1 MAEREA
7 MWINFRSTKQY
18 AIKVYVGAVNAVS
31 GEPAIENAATQLRRR
46 NMMAQGQS
54 IQDYIVVP
62 DQKWLDGIA
71 TSVGQ
76 VRQFVATPME
86 SGQSVEAQITGE
98 DVVGGIQFEVTPR
111 LRESTVVLIDPKA
124 GFLNPPVD
132 SVVVL
137 EHLTNKRLMF
147 QVQLALDSTVGDLKQ
162 SVLDQEFGW
171 RETVDDLTKLRL
183 RYDVDL
189 DGTSFEAK
197 PNA

>member
-1 MAEREA
+1 